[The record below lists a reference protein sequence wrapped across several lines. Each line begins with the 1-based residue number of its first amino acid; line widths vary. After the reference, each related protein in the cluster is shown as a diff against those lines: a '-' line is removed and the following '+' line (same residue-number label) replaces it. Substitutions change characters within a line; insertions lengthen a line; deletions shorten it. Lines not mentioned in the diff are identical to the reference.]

1 MMQQFPGVVINHNAV
16 SYIHLLGGTIYTVD
30 PIVYILVRKTNRKR
44 LVELF
49 CGACNREN
57 LPEQK

>member
-1 MMQQFPGVVINHNAV
+1 MMQQFPGIVMNPYVIT
-16 SYIHLLGGTIYTVD
+16 YIHLLGGTIYTVD

-49 CGACNREN
+49 CGTCNRDN
-57 LPEQK
+57 VPEQK